1 VPVARLSAGQRRR
14 VALAAVAA
22 RRPALW
28 LLDEPH
34 AGLDAAGRDL
44 LDGLVREAAAGGAT
58 VILASHELERA
69 RTLAGR
75 TVLVAGGQA
84 VPDPGARRE
93 TAGVA

>member
-1 VPVARLSAGQRRR
+1 
-14 VALAAVAA
+14 
-22 RRPALW
+22 
-28 LLDEPH
+28 
-34 AGLDAAGRDL
+34 
-44 LDGLVREAAAGGAT
+44 VREAAAGGAT